1 MTIQGEGHIVKSFDG
16 DMNQL
21 HYRIVEMG
29 GLALSQLKDALKAIK
44 NKDLALAGKIGQ
56 RENELDLLE
65 VETDAAIVELIA
77 RRCPVGGDLRM
88 IMAVSKGVTD
98 LERIGD
104 EAVRV
109 ANIARHIYGTD
120 TSDPNDHLLRDVHV
134 MGEMAVNALERALEA
149 CDRSDEE
156 AARDIIAG
164 QRAFEDEFEASLR
177 RLMTYIMEDS
187 RNIGFAISMVLAVK
201 ALERVGA
208 HAQNLA
214 EYVIFQVRGKDVRHQ
229 APV

>member
-1 MTIQGEGHIVKSFDG
+1 MTTQGEGHIVKRFDVELS
-16 DMNQL
+16 QL

-29 GLALSQLKDALKAIK
+29 GLALSQLKDALRAIK
-44 NKDLALAGKIGQ
+44 TKDVALAGKIGQ

-65 VETDAAIVELIA
+65 VETDGAIVEVIA
-77 RRCPVGGDLRM
+77 RRCPVGVDLRM

-109 ANIARHIYGTD
+109 ANIALQIYGND
-120 TSDPNDHLLRDVHV
+120 TSDPNEHLLRDVHV
-134 MGEMAVNALERALEA
+134 MGQMAVDALEKALDA
-149 CDRSDEE
+149 FDRSDED
-156 AARDIIAG
+156 AARDIIAHH
-164 QRAFEDEFEASLR
+164 RAFEDEFEASLR

-187 RNIGFAISMVLAVK
+187 RNIGFAINTVLAVK

-214 EYVIFQVRGKDVRHQ
+214 EYVVFQVKGKDVRHQ
-229 APV
+229 NP